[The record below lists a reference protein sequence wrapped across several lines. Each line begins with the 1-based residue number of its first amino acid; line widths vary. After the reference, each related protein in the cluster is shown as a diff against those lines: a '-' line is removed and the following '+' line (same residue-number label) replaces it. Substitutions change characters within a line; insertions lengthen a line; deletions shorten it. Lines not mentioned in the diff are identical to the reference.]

1 MEKIQRKG
9 GGSRETEESR
19 VTSSQAKHCAF
30 ALPSAILPLAVLWGS
45 RKSSSDSSQPGC
57 SRATGALLVSKSVS
71 LLLYYFG

>member
-19 VTSSQAKHCAF
+19 VASSQAKRCAF

-45 RKSSSDSSQPGC
+45 RKSSSDSSQPG
-57 SRATGALLVSKSVS
+57 SATGALLVSKSMS
-71 LLLYYFG
+71 TLLYYFG